1 MSPALPT
8 AVLLDPAG
16 KTSEDLD
23 AIEDWL
29 GWAEAES
36 PEDEQA
42 LRAGAAAAGELAA
55 VVRGA
60 ARRAPA
66 LFAPGGR
73 VELAPVLVVSCDLDR
88 AVASLRRGMAVPQ
101 GGDEPVGARHLLGVL
116 GRAAAFAVTEHCRV
130 LLAAVPPGA
139 GRVVLDDAAQRA
151 YVRCVVAI
159 LTDFLDRFLALGPAV
174 PGCRDLDAFEACGLP
189 G

>member
-1 MSPALPT
+1 MSREQRS

-16 KTSEDLD
+16 EMSEELD

-36 PEDEQA
+36 PEDEHA

-60 ARRAPA
+60 ARHAPA
-66 LFAPGGR
+66 LFAPDGR
-73 VELAPVLVVSCDLDR
+73 VELAPLLVLSCDLGGV
-88 AVASLRRGMAVPQ
+88 VARLRRAMAIP
-101 GGDEPVGARHLLGVL
+101 GGTGEPEGVRRLLDL
-116 GRAAAFAVTEHCRV
+116 LERAGAFAATEDCRV
-130 LLAAVPPGA
+130 LLGAAHPGA
-139 GRVVLDDAAQRA
+139 GRVVLAEAEQRA

-159 LTDFLDRFLALGPAV
+159 LTDFLDRLLALGPAV
-174 PGCRDLDAFEACGLP
+174 PGCRDLDPVEACGLE